1 MMNQLIL
8 TTIAGPFVLGV
19 AVALAALMV
28 PNRRGLLL
36 ALLVPLAAVAI
47 HLMLEGV
54 PTFPPVSAKQKMPI
68 ILFAAALL
76 FGILAFTRQ
85 QPGRVTGTVLMA
97 TILAASTWWLGKTV
111 LPANP
116 VKSGVVLAIF
126 AVAACAIGLSTA
138 VSAGTRQGQPSA
150 LPTALLSVAAAAAI
164 TAAFGAFV
172 GMAQINGALA
182 AFVGGWL
189 LVAYIRFLRGD
200 DDALVLQGYEGVAF
214 AFVISIHVIMTAL
227 FSPKAAP
234 AALVMA
240 TLPLAVAAF
249 ILVQG
254 ITLERFPRALRPIA
268 AGIVTALPAI
278 LAVVIAATLFE
289 G

>member
-8 TTIAGPFVLGV
+8 TTIAGPFMLGI
-19 AVALAALMV
+19 AAALAAVMV
-28 PNRRGLLL
+28 PNRRGLML
-36 ALLVPLAAVAI
+36 ALLVPLAAIAI
-47 HLMLEGV
+47 HFMLEGV
-54 PTFPPVSAKQKMPI
+54 PAFPPVSAKQKMPV
-68 ILFAAALL
+68 ILFAAAVL
-76 FGILAFTRQ
+76 FGILAFARQ
-85 QPGRVTGTVLMA
+85 QPGRVTSMVLTA
-97 TILAASTWWLGKTV
+97 IPLAAATWWLGKTV

-116 VKSGVVLAIF
+116 VKSAVVLAIF
-126 AVAACAIGLSTA
+126 TVAACAVGLSTA
-138 VSAGTRQGQPSA
+138 ASAKARQGHSSA
-150 LPTALLSVAAAAAI
+150 LPTALLSVSAVAAI

-172 GMAQINGALA
+172 GMAQVNGALA
-182 AFVGGWL
+182 AFIGGWL
-189 LVAYIRFLRGD
+189 LVTYIRFLRGD
-200 DDALVLQGYEGVAF
+200 DEALALRGYEGVAF

-240 TLPLAVAAF
+240 AMPLAVAAF

-254 ITLERFPRALRPIA
+254 VTLERFPRALRPIA

-278 LAVVIAATLFE
+278 LAIVIAATLFE